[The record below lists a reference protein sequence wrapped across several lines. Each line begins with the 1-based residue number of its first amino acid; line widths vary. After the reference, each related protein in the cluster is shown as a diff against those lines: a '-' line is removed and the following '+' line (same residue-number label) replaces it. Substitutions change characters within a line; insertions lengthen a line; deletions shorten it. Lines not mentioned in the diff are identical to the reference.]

1 MSDGLVRMRALRAW
15 LNVQHEGA
23 MDPGQIIS
31 VSPMRA
37 KDLERLELAVR
48 IVEPTPRVIVHED
61 PAWGLAVRP
70 VPVVEKARR
79 KR

>member
-1 MSDGLVRMRALRAW
+1 MRAVRAW
-15 LNVQHEGA
+15 LNTQHEGA
-23 MDPGQIIS
+23 VDPGQIIMA
-31 VSPMRA
+31 PPQRA
-37 KDLERLELAVR
+37 KELERLELAVR
-48 IVEPTPRVIVHED
+48 MVDPASSRVIVHED